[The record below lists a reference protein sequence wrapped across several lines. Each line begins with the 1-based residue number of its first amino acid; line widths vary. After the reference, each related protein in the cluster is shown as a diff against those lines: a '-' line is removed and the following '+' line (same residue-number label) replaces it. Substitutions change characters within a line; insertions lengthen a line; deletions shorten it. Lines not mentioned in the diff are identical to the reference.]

1 MGVETESTDAPT
13 QIPTQ
18 EPTQLPEP
26 IPVPV
31 VATMPTMIPTT
42 MPQLNIGQLL
52 NPQQLINMVNA
63 TLDMQIIEPIITGTD
78 LINQLNN
85 FTNIINNTTLE
96 QENTN
101 NDSIENSDNDDS
113 DDSINNGEN
122 NNIVNDTIEQPML
135 VNNQE
140 PEIPLNNLENIFLT
154 ALQNTELYMDYN
166 ELLQMQSILMQ
177 DFNNN

>member
-1 MGVETESTDAPT
+1 MPAPT
-13 QIPTQ
+13 PETIPPATVAIKGL
-18 EPTQLPEP
+18 EVDQLPPKTVGVNVVEP
-26 IPVPV
+26 FVPS
-31 VATMPTMIPTT
+31 
-42 MPQLNIGQLL
+42 Q
-52 NPQQLINMVNA
+52 
-63 TLDMQIIEPIITGTD
+63 
-78 LINQLNN
+78 
-85 FTNIINNTTLE
+85 FINNTTLE